1 MRSVLEKIGKNKMKT
16 YNAQSNTDM
25 LETVLNRTKGRY
37 LSEEE
42 YNLVKTL
49 MAYRENKESIM
60 YPKGLTDK
68 ELIVFLMD
76 EIDDALELLVDG
88 QTHMAT
94 GVLGEC
100 HSKIRKHLS
109 K

>member
-1 MRSVLEKIGKNKMKT
+1 MNFNAMK
-16 YNAQSNTDM
+16 STDM
-25 LETVLNRTKGRY
+25 LETILNRTRGRY
-37 LSEEE
+37 LSEEDAK
-42 YNLVKTL
+42 LVETL
-49 MAYRENKESIM
+49 MAYRRIQDQPITLNL
-60 YPKGLTDK
+60 KGLTDK
-68 ELIVFLMD
+68 ELIIFLMD
-76 EIDDALELLVDG
+76 EIDKASDWLVEG